1 MADSPLRLAENVTL
15 LQKVNSEPGRPSE
28 NAIPCLELDE
38 RALKLRHERDIADCL
53 AFVSTYS
60 NDPNRI
66 MALCIE
72 EKPNR
77 QGLIV
82 SVAANAGNLDT
93 LTSGMR
99 GIVSILE
106 NEARDPI
113 RENYPALLRRI
124 VVHGRSRL
132 LRRLSSSHTPPSM
145 KALTAPVATRLKDA
159 LTVFYKTCGNTAKAN
174 QGLTTLSEKLQ
185 DQFNQLEQMP
195 AGDTLS
201 NTGEQLLTSMLIT
214 ANSIWMEHK
223 EDLAEV
229 MEQIPCENSWIQND
243 KEKFMLRLR
252 KLAHYI
258 STTKHLLKAARTFP
272 ILKSIEVRGVSVA
285 PLSLA
290 THLQRPITLPST
302 GLLNRYLKGYGSRK
316 LKATMTKLQQLNQC
330 SLPALQSEVRNRVC
344 RIEHKVH
351 AEIQLLFYYEEHSNT
366 QLKPRVIVSN
376 KSACFL
382 CNLFLKQH
390 GGFYTP
396 RTHGKLYD
404 TWTLPNLA
412 ALQVSGG
419 QRTELRAV
427 VQEFNI
433 GIEQT
438 LINSIETGAVPRL
451 CPNESD
457 VFSIAPFTPSAVSA
471 VSTRTVTP
479 GNTTSIARSMLSRG
493 ADTHAP
499 ASILRNSSPTYLD
512 IETIQ
517 HSPVAQQATLHGP
530 TAPEISSD
538 PDLVIASSAS
548 SSSKPASVF
557 SIPVDGRRNS
567 EESSSQPPELAASP
581 ITPTTP
587 TAQMASLLPLP
598 SNKTTPEPPKRHK
611 LIIPEIILLQQG
623 APSHHTFTQTSPPL
637 RLHTPR
643 IHIELSY
650 AHARGIM
657 AQSAEDLYSN
667 LNEEPILT
675 IEAEWLAPTKWAMVT
690 TSTQA
695 IDLASEWKEMDAPE
709 GVMYGQVG
717 LLLRKGRDFV
727 ALKARESLAPG

>member
-1 MADSPLRLAENVTL
+1 
-15 LQKVNSEPGRPSE
+15 
-28 NAIPCLELDE
+28 
-38 RALKLRHERDIADCL
+38 
-53 AFVSTYS
+53 
-60 NDPNRI
+60 
-66 MALCIE
+66 
-72 EKPNR
+72 
-77 QGLIV
+77 
-82 SVAANAGNLDT
+82 
-93 LTSGMR
+93 
-99 GIVSILE
+99 
-106 NEARDPI
+106 
-113 RENYPALLRRI
+113 
-124 VVHGRSRL
+124 
-132 LRRLSSSHTPPSM
+132 M
-145 KALTAPVATRLKDA
+145 KALKAPVATRLKDA
-159 LTVFYKTCGNTAKAN
+159 LTVFYKTCGNAAN
-174 QGLTTLSEKLQ
+174 QGLTTLSQKLQ

-195 AGDTLS
+195 AGDTQL

-214 ANSIWMEHK
+214 ANSIWTEHK
-223 EDLAEV
+223 EGLAEV
-229 MEQIPCENSWIQND
+229 MEQIPCENSWTQND

-258 STTKHLLKAARTFP
+258 STAKHLLKAARTFP

-290 THLQRPITLPST
+290 THLRRPIALPST

-330 SLPALQSEVRNRVC
+330 SLPVLQSEVRDRVC

-351 AEIQLLFYYEEHSNT
+351 AEIQLLFYYEEHDNT

-390 GGFYTP
+390 GAFHTP

-419 QRTELRAV
+419 QRTQLRAV
-427 VQEFNI
+427 VQEFNN

-451 CPNESD
+451 HPNESD
-457 VFSIAPFTPSAVSA
+457 VFSVAPFTPSAVSA

-479 GNTTSIARSMLSRG
+479 GNTAPIARSMLSRG
-493 ADTHAP
+493 ADTHVP
-499 ASILRNSSPTYLD
+499 VSILSNSSSTYLD
-512 IETIQ
+512 TETIQ
-517 HSPVAQQATLHGP
+517 HSLMAQQATLHDL

-538 PDLVIASSAS
+538 PDPVIASSAS
-548 SSSKPASVF
+548 SSSKPDSVF
-557 SIPVDGRRNS
+557 SIPADGPRNS
-567 EESSSQPPELAASP
+567 EESSSQPPEPVASP

-587 TAQMASLLPLP
+587 ITQMASLLPLL
-598 SNKTTPEPPKRHK
+598 SDKTTPEPPKRHK

-650 AHARGIM
+650 AHAWGIM
-657 AQSAEDLYSN
+657 AQSAEDLYSH

-675 IEAEWLAPTKWAMVT
+675 IEVEWLAPTKLAMVT